1 MAKQYTIRGTV
12 PIIANSSVTD
22 MATSA
27 LEIKLEDIPVD
38 DVDFTDL
45 EEEYDVQDEFNF
57 DHYIVVTGAPVIPA
71 SKVPVLQKALN
82 GLFSKAGKI
91 VDMEFPIDETTKKS
105 KGFLFVECASST
117 DATKIIKA
125 FHGKRLD
132 LKHRLYIYTMKDVEK
147 YNSGNFNTTFEE
159 PEVPNVVESGSL
171 KWWLQD
177 QENRDQFILQKDD
190 LTTVFWNSAVAK
202 TDTVVESRNNW
213 SSNYVRWSPKGT
225 YLFSYHDQG
234 ACAWGGPNFDRLMR
248 FYHPQVRISSV
259 SPNERFLVTFSA
271 DPIKVEEDEKNSP
284 FTQKSDGHQIAIWEI
299 SSGLLMATFPVVK
312 SPFLHWP
319 LVRWSYNDKYC
330 ARMVGD
336 TLVVHDSTNGFA
348 PMEQKSL
355 KVPGIRDFC
364 FAPTGVQLQPFRQN
378 DEPSV
383 LLAYWTPETN
393 NMSCKGTVVEV
404 PRGRVLKT
412 VNLVQ
417 VSNVTIHWQN
427 KSEFLCFNVER
438 HTKSG
443 KTVFSNLE
451 ICKITEK
458 DIPGEKIELKDCVTQ
473 FAWEPNGKRFVTI
486 AIRDTGDDNPA
497 IPRHVVDFWAPEAKE
512 KDKSKAKQGE
522 IKRWSLVKSIPNKFS
537 NTIAWS
543 PAGRFVVV
551 STLVKPNVRK
561 SDFDFYD
568 MDYSG
573 EKIINDNKDVAATLK
588 DVAHPTLLSA
598 TDLSWDPSGRFL
610 AVWSSS
616 LKHKMENGF
625 KIYNI
630 AGNLVR
636 EEAIPNFKNF
646 AWRPRPECLLS
657 NAEKKK
663 VRKNLRE
670 WSAQFEEQ
678 DAMEADTAMRDLI
691 LHQRKMLKEWH
702 EFRAATSTMLKEEF
716 GYEAFDVLPEDVN
729 SEDFTVV
736 EEVQEEILD
745 EKEEKVENVEN

>member
-1 MAKQYTIRGTV
+1 
-12 PIIANSSVTD
+12 

-27 LEIKLEDIPVD
+27 EEIRIEDIPVD
-38 DVDFTDL
+38 DVDFSDL
-45 EEEYDVQDEFNF
+45 EEKYKVKDDFNF
-57 DHYIVVTGAPVIPA
+57 DQYVVVTGAPVIPE
-71 SKVPVLQKALN
+71 SKAPVLKKALN
-82 GLFSKAGKI
+82 GLFSKAGKVVEI
-91 VDMEFPIDETTKKS
+91 EFPIDESTKKT
-105 KGFLFVECASST
+105 KGFLFVECASPA
-117 DATKIIKA
+117 DGNKIIKA

-132 LKHRLYIYTMKDVEK
+132 LKHRLFIYTMKDVEK
-147 YNSGNFNTTFEE
+147 YNSENFNTEFEE
-159 PEVPNVVESGSL
+159 PEIPNMVPSGDL

-177 QENRDQFILQKDD
+177 QEGRDQFVLQSDD
-190 LTTVFWNSAVAK
+190 LTTVFWNSAVSK
-202 TDTVVESRNNW
+202 TDAVVESRNNW

-234 ACAWGGPNFDRLMR
+234 AVAWGGPNFDRLMR

-259 SPNERFLVTFSA
+259 SPNEKYLVTFSA
-271 DPIKVEEDEKNSP
+271 DPIKADEDIKECP
-284 FTQKSDGHQIAIWEI
+284 FTKKSDGHQIAIWEI
-299 SSGLLMATFPVVK
+299 SSGLLMTTFPVVK

-319 LVRWSYNDKYC
+319 LVKWSFNDKYC

-336 TLVVHDSTNGFA
+336 TLVVHDCDNGFA
-348 PMEQKSL
+348 PMENKSL
-355 KVPGIRDFC
+355 KVPGIRDFQ
-364 FAPTGVQLQPFRQN
+364 FAPTGVELQPFRAN

-443 KTVFSNLE
+443 KTLFSNLE
-451 ICKITEK
+451 ICKIAEK
-458 DIPGEKIELKDCVTQ
+458 DIPGEKIEIKDCVTQ
-473 FAWEPNGKRFVTI
+473 FAWEPNGNRFVTI
-486 AIRDTGDDNPA
+486 AVRDTGDDNPA
-497 IPRHVVDFWAPEAKE
+497 IPKHVVDFWAPESKE
-512 KDKSKAKQGE
+512 KSKVKNGE
-522 IKRWSLVKSIPNKFS
+522 IKRWVLVKSIANKFS
-537 NTIAWS
+537 NTISWS

-551 STLVKPNVRK
+551 ATLVKPNVRK

-573 EKIINDNKDVAATLK
+573 EKIINDAKDASAALK
-588 DVAHPTLLSA
+588 DVAHPTFLSA
-598 TDLSWDPSGRFL
+598 TDMVWDPSGRFL
-610 AVWSSS
+610 ALWSSS

-625 KIYNI
+625 KIFNI
-630 AGNLVR
+630 AGNLIR
-636 EEAIPNFKNF
+636 EEVIANFKNF
-646 AWRPRPECLLS
+646 SWRPRPEHLLT

-678 DAMEADTAMRDLI
+678 DAMEADSAMRDLI
-691 LHQRKMLKEWH
+691 LSQRESLKNWH
-702 EFRAATSTMLKEEF
+702 EYRQATSSLLKKEF
-716 GYEAFDVLPEDVN
+716 GYEAFDVLPEALDSN
-729 SEDFTVV
+729 DYTVI
-736 EEVQEEILD
+736 EEVREEILE
-745 EKEEKVENVEN
+745 EKEEKVDQVEN